1 MSACQGR
8 KWPALHPV
16 INDEVH
22 SLLPDFVFECE
33 SQPTFQP
40 LAIDIVVRINLH
52 EQIDVA
58 AATGWIGSR
67 SEHDDSS
74 PLYPGCRARRI
85 HAATYPIPLVRRQTQ
100 V

>member
-1 MSACQGR
+1 
-8 KWPALHPV
+8 
-16 INDEVH
+16 
-22 SLLPDFVFECE
+22 
-33 SQPTFQP
+33 
-40 LAIDIVVRINLH
+40 VVRINLH

-74 PLYPGCRARRI
+74 PSYPGCSARRI